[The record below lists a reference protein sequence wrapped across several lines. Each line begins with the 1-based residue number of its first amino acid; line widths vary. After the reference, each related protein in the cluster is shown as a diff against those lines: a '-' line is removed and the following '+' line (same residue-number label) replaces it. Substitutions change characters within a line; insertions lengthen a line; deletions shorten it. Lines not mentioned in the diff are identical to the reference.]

1 MLPQWFK
8 KQIFKIKKQ
17 AVILMRNESTHS
29 YVTINVSTFIACAT
43 RGRCSGASFHL
54 NLQCIKQRLLSNLLY
69 RRAVMGG
76 GGHYPGITRQR
87 REQRHE
93 CCTHESLRSGPARW
107 RRRRAAGVCGSGD
120 GADSMADWP
129 RNSRVEERTATF
141 TLLHWS
147 GDESHMLLYFMLLLI
162 TSSLI

>member
-8 KQIFKIKKQ
+8 KQFFKIKKQ
-17 AVILMRNESTHS
+17 AVILMRNESTHF
-29 YVTINVSTFIACAT
+29 YVTTNVSTFIACAT

-107 RRRRAAGVCGSGD
+107 RRRRAAETELTAWPTDLETAEWRSG
-120 GADSMADWP
+120 P
-129 RNSRVEERTATF
+129 RPSHCCTDPETNPTCCF
-141 TLLHWS
+141 TLCCC
-147 GDESHMLLYFMLLLI
+147 
-162 TSSLI
+162 